1 MGVSLFHNGEFC
13 DGAETCDTG
22 TGECLPGTPV
32 NPDDGVSCTDD
43 SCDEVNDVVVN
54 APNDG
59 LCDDGAFCNGSETCD
74 AVNDCQPGT
83 PVVVDD
89 GVGCTDDS
97 CDEVNDVVVNTPN
110 DASCD
115 NGEFCDGAET
125 CDATADCQD
134 GPVPCDPATETCDE
148 VGDVCEP
155 IGCQS
160 DAECDNGEFCD
171 GAETCDT
178 GTGECLPGT
187 PVNPDDGVSC
197 TDDSCDEVNDV
208 VVNAPNDGL
217 CDDGAFCNG
226 SETCDAVNDCQ
237 PGTPV
242 VVDDGVGCTDDSCDE
257 VNDVV
262 VNTPNDASCD
272 NGEFCDG
279 AETCDATADCQD
291 GPVPCDPATETC
303 DEVGDM
309 CEPIPAV
316 VDLDLVQFRV
326 TKKVSLTRVKP
337 VVLKLVVKN
346 QGTVEGS
353 AFAMISGIQNE
364 VEVYNEILTVTDPV
378 GNGRTTYDDGSVPVI
393 LPYVPTDAGDIL
405 WSVILDDGDPDID
418 EITAVT
424 TVTP

>member
-1 MGVSLFHNGEFC
+1 MGVSLFH
-13 DGAETCDTG
+13 
-22 TGECLPGTPV
+22 
-32 NPDDGVSCTDD
+32 
-43 SCDEVNDVVVN
+43 
-54 APNDG
+54 
-59 LCDDGAFCNGSETCD
+59 
-74 AVNDCQPGT
+74 
-83 PVVVDD
+83 
-89 GVGCTDDS
+89 
-97 CDEVNDVVVNTPN
+97 
-110 DASCD
+110 
-115 NGEFCDGAET
+115 
-125 CDATADCQD
+125 
-134 GPVPCDPATETCDE
+134 
-148 VGDVCEP
+148 
-155 IGCQS
+155 
-160 DAECDNGEFCD
+160 NGEFCD